1 MIDNL
6 DIYRAANLLVERHG
20 PDVAIGAACRADELL
35 VGGNTEGYAVWKRIL
50 AAVAEITRTTPAKG
64 ERIN

>member
-20 PDVAIGAACRADELL
+20 PDVVIGAARRADELL
-35 VGGNTEGYAVWKRIL
+35 AGANPEGYAVWKRIL
-50 AAVAEITRTTPAKG
+50 AAVAELTRTTPAEG

>member
-20 PDVAIGAACRADELL
+20 PDVAIGAACRADKLL
-35 VGGNTEGYAVWKRIL
+35 AEGNTEGYAVWKRIL

>member
-20 PDVAIGAACRADELL
+20 PDVAIGAARRADKLL
-35 VGGNTEGYAVWKRIL
+35 AGGNTEGYAVWKRIL

>member
-20 PDVAIGAACRADELL
+20 LDVAIGAARRADELL
-35 VGGNTEGYAVWKRIL
+35 AGGNSEGYAVWKRIL
-50 AAVAEITRTTPAKG
+50 AAVVELTRTTPTEG

>member
-20 PDVAIGAACRADELL
+20 PDVAIGAARRADELL
-35 VGGNTEGYAVWKRIL
+35 AGGNPEGYAIWKRIL
-50 AAVAEITRTTPAKG
+50 QAVNELARTKPTEG
-64 ERIN
+64 ERVN